1 MTARKIFL
9 PSAIAS
15 WSKDDL
21 QRLRA
26 LAQSGAS
33 IDTIAV
39 ELKRSA
45 SAVRNKAGLHGISLA
60 SSKPRAPDFVRE
72 IDCRDARRSPVVL
85 GS

>member
-21 QRLRA
+21 QRLRT

-33 IDTIAV
+33 IDAIAAT
-39 ELKRSA
+39 LKRSA

-60 SSKPRAPDFVRE
+60 SSKPEAPDFVRE
-72 IDCRDARRSPVVL
+72 INCGDARSSSVL
-85 GS
+85 